1 MTQRNMF
8 IVVLDL
14 LYKTLKRFRKS
25 KYEVC
30 TCEILIGFEIIMTH
44 VKFIFKY
51 FICYLACVEN
61 TRSECSGLNEDV
73 RVTWFI

>member
-1 MTQRNMF
+1 MTQRNVF

-14 LYKTLKRFRKS
+14 LSKTLKRFRKS

-30 TCEILIGFEIIMTH
+30 TCEILIGFEIIVTH

-51 FICYLACVEN
+51 LTEVEK
-61 TRSECSGLNEDV
+61 TVKFKCSGLNRDFEDI
-73 RVTWFI
+73 WCI